1 MPEPEEIVHGG
12 LWEHEAHESYLSR
25 ISVSKSNHPPSAKS
39 QPTTEHVRVQL
50 LPGEIKLP
58 PAEPKWNSWLVGTYL
73 TKPGISL
80 TVFETIQQGK
90 GEKEAWQDAFIGG
103 RKKQ

>member
-1 MPEPEEIVHGG
+1 
-12 LWEHEAHESYLSR
+12 
-25 ISVSKSNHPPSAKS
+25 
-39 QPTTEHVRVQL
+39 
-50 LPGEIKLP
+50 
-58 PAEPKWNSWLVGTYL
+58 
-73 TKPGISL
+73 L